1 MSNIA
6 KPETLKADIVK
17 LLDKFIAESVA
28 QESKTDTIGWLLAA
42 GKMAIKPIEV
52 ESLKRFPDGYVSS
65 GYSANRIK
73 FDNIETVNRYCEIGI
88 KHVNSILKEAERQ
101 HEANIPA
108 IENNNR
114 IINGVF
120 NLMERLGVSKEI
132 SEYTYK
138 TTRHRS
144 KEWVK
149 RTADWPSEV
158 RYFVPTNDGFAAIEQ
173 KCKVQIN
180 EIEKWKKDRLAE
192 IELAERKNLIEK
204 QKAEEHVLFY
214 KLCAKYDIVPT
225 PQVYWENVI
234 EKIINKVGSVE
245 DLSAIKRY
253 FHFDEDDY

>member
-1 MSNIA
+1 M
-6 KPETLKADIVK
+6 
-17 LLDKFIAESVA
+17 
-28 QESKTDTIGWLLAA
+28 
-42 GKMAIKPIEV
+42 
-52 ESLKRFPDGYVSS
+52 
-65 GYSANRIK
+65 
-73 FDNIETVNRYCEIGI
+73 
-88 KHVNSILKEAERQ
+88 KEAERQ